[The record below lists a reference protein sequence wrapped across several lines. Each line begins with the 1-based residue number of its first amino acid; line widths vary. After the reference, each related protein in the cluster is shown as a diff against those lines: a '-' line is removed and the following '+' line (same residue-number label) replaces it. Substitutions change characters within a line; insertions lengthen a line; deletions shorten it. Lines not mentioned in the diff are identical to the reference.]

1 MNNFRLSTNDLFLII
16 YFKDNDQDNYNYVK
30 NKHHVL
36 YSQSTIALC
45 VLKCLSTAPVFIFIP
60 LRVIKGRW
68 HFSSPDARIHMQR
81 FLSQVTLCMTLYSS
95 L

>member
-1 MNNFRLSTNDLFLII
+1 MNNFRFSTNDLFLII

-36 YSQSTIALC
+36 YSQNIIALC
-45 VLKCLSTAPVFIFIP
+45 VLKCLNTAPIFIFIP

-68 HFSSPDARIHMQR
+68 YFSSPDARIHMQR
-81 FLSQVTLCMTLYSS
+81 FPSQVTLCMTLYSS